1 MKHSKKL
8 SFEEIDILKGLK
20 NTTQK
25 TINSKFFYN
34 KRGSVLFEK
43 ITKQAEYYP
52 TKTEVEILKKQK
64 LNISKLLPEEATI
77 IEFGSGSNRKITN
90 FIKALK
96 QPKKYF
102 PVDISREYLLTNS
115 KQFAKAFPE
124 IKVEPIC
131 MDFVNIK
138 PYEKKKIERM
148 LKDSDDVIGFF
159 PGSTIGNFEPNNA
172 QYLLK
177 NFSRLLEKKNH
188 LVIGV
193 DLLKKK
199 EILESAYN
207 DKSGYTA
214 EFNTNVLKRLNK
226 EFNANFNFSE
236 FKHYAFFNKFKSRI
250 EMHLVSKVEQS
261 VEIFNEKILFKKG
274 ESIHTE
280 NSYKYSTNKFD
291 ALISKSGFKKKCLF
305 TDNKKYFAIYLLQVI

>member
-1 MKHSKKL
+1 MKNSKKL
-8 SFEEIDILKGLK
+8 SFEEVDILKGLK

-43 ITKQAEYYP
+43 ITRQEEYYP

-64 LNISKLLPEEATI
+64 FNMSKLLPKEATI
-77 IEFGSGSNRKITN
+77 IEFGSGSNKKITN

-102 PVDISREYLLTNS
+102 PVDISREYLLSNS
-115 KQFAKAFPE
+115 KQFAKAFPK

-131 MDFVNIK
+131 IDFVNIK
-138 PYEKKKIERM
+138 PNEKKKIERM

-177 NFSRLLEKKNH
+177 NFSRLLEKKNY

-199 EILESAYN
+199 EILENAYN
-207 DKSGYTA
+207 DKCGYTA

-236 FKHYAFFNKFKSRI
+236 FKHYAFFNKSKSRI

-261 VEIFNEKILFKKG
+261 VDIFNEKIFFKKG

-280 NSYKYSTNKFD
+280 NSYKYSTNKFE
-291 ALISKSGFKKKCLF
+291 ALISQSGFKKKCLF
-305 TDNKKYFAIYLLQVI
+305 TDKKNYFAIYLLQVI